1 MGFSVNAPVSESQFI
16 PLEEGD
22 LDRLIGPK
30 KYHLADN
37 PERLDENIKIG
48 RIGRELFPWMMLLI
62 VLVVSI
68 EGVLANRFY
77 REAGPQA
84 GQGAAARQ
92 AA

>member
-1 MGFSVNAPVSESQFI
+1 
-16 PLEEGD
+16 
-22 LDRLIGPK
+22 
-30 KYHLADN
+30 
-37 PERLDENIKIG
+37 
-48 RIGRELFPWMMLLI
+48 MMLLI

-84 GQGAAARQ
+84 GQGGAVRQ